1 LSELET
7 QAVRAAPRVDRK
19 PSDALTAAT
28 LKRRL
33 LRGSAWMLT
42 GKVVTTILGLVIN
55 ASVARLLPPAE
66 YGSFLIVFSLVAL
79 GSTIAQLGLD
89 RAVVRLVSA
98 SLGTS
103 HPGRARRAIL
113 IVFVGG
119 GLAAIGLGA
128 ILVLGLGDW
137 LATRVYHSTVVAGAI
152 PLAAGWLVATAVQ
165 SLLVETFRGMQ
176 RFALAMIFDAL
187 LVDILVA
194 SVVTSLWLLHHRPS
208 LDQIVLLFGSTTLV
222 ATVVAAGIMF
232 GRVRRLQGDSEG
244 EPEVRE
250 VLAIAWPLL
259 ITNVATYLL
268 GTGVDLWVL
277 GAFRSHQEVAVYGA
291 ASRLMFLVVTPFLI
305 MQGVVAP
312 IVAELAAR
320 GRIRELERTVRFV
333 ATLAGIPAFVSLVA
347 FLVAG
352 GPVMG
357 FLYGPFY
364 RQGATILFVLSCG
377 RLIAVWTGSC
387 AVTLIMTGHQR
398 VVMFIT
404 ISFGLLSVV
413 AGALLASQFGAIGI
427 AFATSA
433 VAAGQNLFTL
443 LVAKRRVGVWTNAYL
458 SLRPVMEFLRPS
470 PHGGSGSE

>member
-1 LSELET
+1 
-7 QAVRAAPRVDRK
+7 
-19 PSDALTAAT
+19 
-28 LKRRL
+28 
-33 LRGSAWMLT
+33 MLI
-42 GKVVTTILGLVIN
+42 GKVVTTILGVLIN
-55 ASVARLLPPAE
+55 GLVARLLLPSE
-66 YGSFLIVFSLVAL
+66 FGSFLIVFSLVAL

-89 RAVVRLVSA
+89 RTVVRLVSA

-103 HPGRARRAIL
+103 QPGRARRAIV

-137 LATRVYHSTVVAGAI
+137 LATHIYHSTAVAAVL
-152 PLAAGWLVATAVQ
+152 PLAAGWLVASTMQ

-194 SVVTSLWLLHHRPS
+194 SVVTSLWLLRERPS
-208 LDQIVLLFGSTTLV
+208 LHEIVLLFGSTTLV
-222 ATVVAAGIMF
+222 ATIVAAGIMF
-232 GRVRRLQGDSEG
+232 GRVRRLQGDSQG

-250 VLAIAWPLL
+250 VFAIAWPLL
-259 ITNVATYLL
+259 VTNVAIYLL

-277 GAFRSHQEVAVYGA
+277 GAFRPHQDVAIYGA

-320 GRIRELERTVRFV
+320 GRMRELERTVRFV
-333 ATLAGIPAFVSLVA
+333 ATLTGIPAFFSLVA

-352 GPVMG
+352 GAVMG

-377 RLIAVWTGSC
+377 RLVAVWTGSC
-387 AVTLIMTGHQR
+387 GVTLIMTGHQR
-398 VVMFIT
+398 VLMYIT

-427 AFATSA
+427 AFATAA

-443 LVAKRRVGVWTNAYL
+443 LMAKRRVGVWTNAYL
-458 SLRPVMEFLRPS
+458 SLRPVVEFIRPS
-470 PHGGSGSE
+470 PHGGSGRE